1 MLQNAAFKY
10 FCKRPAVPG
19 AIPKPENNSILS
31 VTNYEDYRFVG
42 AKKFLAEVVY
52 AQPLSSDIA
61 VAYELYADKLNAD
74 IQQEMHSLAAEIG
87 AWEQEKL
94 REPNRLTCF
103 YAASNSYAPKACASL
118 EDMRARKETMLRV
131 TKRAERAA
139 VQAAG

>member
-31 VTNYEDYRFVG
+31 VTNYEAYRFVG

-52 AQPLSSDIA
+52 AQLLSSDVA

-74 IQQEMHSLAAEIG
+74 IQQEMHSLPTRTHRKLVLLWKICG
-87 AWEQEKL
+87 HEKK
-94 REPNRLTCF
+94 RC
-103 YAASNSYAPKACASL
+103 CASQNGQNVL
-118 EDMRARKETMLRV
+118 RCRQRGEPYAKEKV
-131 TKRAERAA
+131 
-139 VQAAG
+139 

>member
-31 VTNYEDYRFVG
+31 VTNYDDYRFVG

-74 IQQEMHSLAAEIG
+74 IRQEMLSLAAEIG

-94 REPNRLTCF
+94 RESNRLTRF
-103 YAASNSYAPKACASL
+103 YTDTSMYVPKDSASL

-131 TKRAERAA
+131 TKRAERTA

>member
-31 VTNYEDYRFVG
+31 VTNYDDYRFVG

-52 AQPLSSDIA
+52 AQPLSSDVA

-103 YAASNSYAPKACASL
+103 YAASNSYAPKA
-118 EDMRARKETMLRV
+118 
-131 TKRAERAA
+131 
-139 VQAAG
+139 